1 MKCICWN
8 CKIQINVEYVHIN
21 NRICMLLLKKL
32 INKQYDD
39 TTFLKHDFSSFSTKR
54 RLHNL
59 ATTKNVSM
67 NNMHSNIYVIFL
79 CNIY

>member
-1 MKCICWN
+1 MKYICCN
-8 CKIQINVEYVHIN
+8 CKIQINVEYVRIN
-21 NRICMLLLKKL
+21 NRICML
-32 INKQYDD
+32 YDD
-39 TTFLKHDFSSFSTKR
+39 TTFLKHDCSSFSTKR

-67 NNMHSNIYVIFL
+67 NNVHSNIYVIFL

>member
-1 MKCICWN
+1 MKYIYCN

-32 INKQYDD
+32 IQYED

-54 RLHNL
+54 RFHNL

>member
-1 MKCICWN
+1 MKYICCN
-8 CKIQINVEYVHIN
+8 CKIQINVEYFHIN

-32 INKQYDD
+32 NQYDD

-79 CNIY
+79 CNLY